1 MDNLYL
7 LAANTSVD
15 MKTVVIAGVVIVMVV
30 LAVLVVVFKVFGLVV
45 SKSERTAKHMHD
57 EAKPAPV
64 AVASASAPAPAA
76 PVVSG
81 GIPGEVIAAITAA
94 VIAAE
99 GPGAVVR
106 SVRRAQPTGGRKA
119 WAMAGIADNTRAF

>member
-64 AVASASAPAPAA
+64 AVASAPAPAA

>member
-15 MKTVVIAGVVIVMVV
+15 MKTVVIAGVVIVMAV
-30 LAVLVVVFKVFGLVV
+30 LAVLVLVFKAFGLVV
-45 SKSERTAKHMHD
+45 SKSENAAKHTSG
-57 EAKPAPV
+57 EPAESAPV
-64 AVASASAPAPAA
+64 KAAPAA

-81 GIPGEVIAAITAA
+81 AIPGDVIAAITAA

-99 GPGAVVR
+99 GPGATVR
-106 SVRRAQPTGGRKA
+106 SVRRVQPAGGRKA

>member
-15 MKTVVIAGVVIVMVV
+15 MKTVVIAGVVIVMAV
-30 LAVLVVVFKVFGLVV
+30 LAVLVVVFKAFGLVV
-45 SKSERTAKHMHD
+45 SKSERTAKHASD
-57 EAKPAPV
+57 QAKPAPV
-64 AVASASAPAPAA
+64 AVASAPAA

-81 GIPGEVIAAITAA
+81 SIPGEVIAAITAA